1 MFLSSLSIF
10 ENRFLL
16 SQNILESKSVAVP
29 SLGLCPWLMVYSS
42 VQMRSLLFNGQIILF
57 WYSAGVCLHLSKFL
71 NQQAVQVFT
80 FCCY

>member
-29 SLGLCPWLMVYSS
+29 PIYIRIMSLVDGV
-42 VQMRSLLFNGQIILF
+42 LLGANEIF
-57 WYSAGVCLHLSKFL
+57 V
-71 NQQAVQVFT
+71 V
-80 FCCY
+80 